1 MIDDL
6 KHFRATVEEYRED
19 EPLMRRVGTTL
30 AIVAICLLTITAH
43 TMAFRDELEAA
54 READQEHG
62 LTPIRSTPV
71 QPPVAAQYAQ
81 LLAACMNNGGISWI
95 DPHTQHEML
104 TFCSTKEVRVGN

>member
-1 MIDDL
+1 MTDDL

-54 READQEHG
+54 PQAGVPDSSDGTRNKPA
-62 LTPIRSTPV
+62 
-71 QPPVAAQYAQ
+71 VAAQYAQ

-104 TFCSTKEVRVGN
+104 TFCKTHEVKVAQ

>member
-1 MIDDL
+1 MNDDL
-6 KHFRATVEEYRED
+6 RHFRATVEEYRED

-54 READQEHG
+54 RDADTT
-62 LTPIRSTPV
+62 LVVPATTAA
-71 QPPVAAQYAQ
+71 PVAAQYAQ

-95 DPHTQHEML
+95 DPHTEHEML
-104 TFCSTKEVRVGN
+104 TFCNTKEVRVGQ